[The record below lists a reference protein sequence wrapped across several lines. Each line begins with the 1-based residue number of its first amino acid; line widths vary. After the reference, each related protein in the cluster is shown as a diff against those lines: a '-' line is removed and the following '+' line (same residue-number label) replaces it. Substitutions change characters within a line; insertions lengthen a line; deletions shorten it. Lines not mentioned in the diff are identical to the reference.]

1 MTTLTLEV
9 QKRNELIAAFTDLI
23 NKGLECWKAAGEIVV
38 SLIDDHEM
46 GLEDIAA
53 ASKYLSQDI
62 VGRFEQIGRKQ
73 IIPDLLVASYPAS
86 NYMLRLPYSEQK
98 RLTENSVELL
108 IAGEKE
114 SSSLMVTMENLTTDQ
129 CRQVFEGNK
138 VRSLAAQRAWLEDRT
153 LKERQRTTIK
163 DIEPTYT
170 LNKKKVVFN
179 RACEMTRQ
187 QLAKILSEFE

>member
-1 MTTLTLEV
+1 MTTLVLEQ
-9 QKRNELIAAFTDLI
+9 QKKNELISAFTDLI
-23 NKGLECWKAAGEIVV
+23 NKGIECWKAAGEIVV
-38 SLIDDHEM
+38 SLIDDYEM
-46 GLEDIAA
+46 DIEDIAT
-53 ASKYLSQDI
+53 ASKYLTQDI

-73 IIPDLLVASYPAS
+73 IIPDLLVAGYPAS

-98 RLTENSVELL
+98 RLAENSVELL

-114 SSSLMVTMENLTTDQ
+114 SSSLMVTIENLTADQ

-153 LKERQRTTIK
+153 LKERQKTTIR
-163 DIEPTYT
+163 DTEPAYT
-170 LNKKKVVFN
+170 LNKKKVIFN
-179 RACEMTRQ
+179 RPCEMTRQ